1 MPAKAMAV
9 SDNRPS
15 WPTGLAAVPVGGGGP
30 GRATGGRPTLQTS
43 SNQHDL
49 NRLARTSVTNVV
61 NLSPKTTIFNEK
73 AVGLTTFVTTRSRTP
88 QNDCNTSSPPRVQGL
103 AAVPVGG
110 GGPGRASRR
119 RTEPP
124 ISDKRRR
131 CGGRRRDLPR
141 CRWAA
146 AGPGRAS
153 RRRTEPKARG
163 ADGSRAGRRPPA
175 HTAAGPSGTRP
186 PVGTQNRPAPRVRAA
201 QSVSEAHRRI
211 TTMSG
216 SPRPLSWRTLEIP
229 SLAAISFAVP
239 SMRGSS

>member
-1 MPAKAMAV
+1 MTATQAARRGSRAWLRCPWAAA
-9 SDNRPS
+9 
-15 WPTGLAAVPVGGGGP
+15 GLAGLRDDAPSHRSATSAAGVEGAGGTCRG
-30 GRATGGRPTLQTS
+30 AGGR
-43 SNQHDL
+43 
-49 NRLARTSVTNVV
+49 RL
-61 NLSPKTTIFNEK
+61 
-73 AVGLTTFVTTRSRTP
+73 
-88 QNDCNTSSPPRVQGL
+88 GL
-103 AAVPVGG
+103 AGL
-110 GGPGRASRR
+110 RADAPSH
-119 RTEPP
+119 TPATQ
-124 ISDKRRR
+124 RRR
-131 CGGRRRDLPR
+131 CEGRRRDLPR
-141 CRWAA
+141 CRWAV

-153 RRRTEPKARG
+153 RRRAEPKARG

>member
-1 MPAKAMAV
+1 MAVSVEARPVPAKAMAV

-15 WPTGLAAVPVGGGGP
+15 WPTGPGGGTR
-30 GRATGGRPTLQTS
+30 GR
-43 SNQHDL
+43 
-49 NRLARTSVTNVV
+49 RL
-61 NLSPKTTIFNEK
+61 
-73 AVGLTTFVTTRSRTP
+73 
-88 QNDCNTSSPPRVQGL
+88 GL
-103 AAVPVGG
+103 AGLRDDAPSHT
-110 GGPGRASRR
+110 PA
-119 RTEPP
+119 TQ
-124 ISDKRRR
+124 RRR
-131 CGGRRRDLPR
+131 CEGRRRDLPR
-141 CRWAA
+141 CRWAV

-153 RRRTEPKARG
+153 RRRAEPKARG